1 MVWQRLR
8 DFMSSMDRLCHARPE
23 PLLKLITRDEVAK
36 EDGVLEMK
44 TTSEK

>member
-1 MVWQRLR
+1 MVWQRFRGL
-8 DFMSSMDRLCHARPE
+8 MSSMDRLCHARPE